1 MFPIGAFGHLYILSG
16 DICHSFKIHK
26 FVGSRVDKQ
35 FWIAG
40 TKETNPQMDLFRLYG
55 NRYCTE
61 QRHTF
66 RDAIQLA
73 REAGLVA
80 RMHVAVSV
88 RESYWV
94 EDRHGEALF
103 GSRTDPDP
111 SASEVGPVAE
121 HMVIMEAGMVY
132 EPDSANPSEDNFVP
146 IVADGR
152 VWRMA
157 DVNEVVPVKPV
168 IEGGRMHLYCQSTD
182 FNRWNSVSPAMST
195 KVSFSHTEGFGIK
208 RRSGTQNYNKLLDE
222 EAVIVACRKGDS
234 IAFDILLQDVD
245 REKIAECR
253 DEFGWSLA
261 MIAAHRQGEDN
272 ESLLRILARHDSLRR
287 SEAAEGPH
295 LLIDAPSNEEQMTAL
310 SVASRRGD
318 TSMAK
323 LLVEAKA
330 DVGHPDCRGWTPLH
344 WAAVHGHDDC
354 VRLLAA
360 TISHSDKVTIGGL
373 EGDDHDGG
381 VDTQDVEG
389 QTALHWAARQG
400 KLSTVMILVRE
411 FGCRLDMRDHWGQTP
426 VEAVERQLKAI
437 EWLHAASC
445 VDRQLWR
452 LAKKSDIVGMR
463 QLIAA
468 GVVDDDEG
476 RDSITQE
483 PNRLDADAIEY
494 GADNLTHWMRLLK
507 STLDGSMDAVKLLLA
522 RGADPRLAVDLL
534 YLDDEQQQQSEEE
547 EELTAKK
554 EALLKIRTELLNLV
568 EATKRLRRRK
578 EAWQIRDC
586 LEAGV
591 CPDTLDDDL
600 ERGKMSAL
608 MWASLKGLTIL
619 AGILLEA
626 GADVH
631 VRQRLRGWTP
641 LHFAAASG
649 HSEICAMLIRAGG
662 LEHADDSR
670 GWTAL
675 MHCADV
681 GRSDLADLLICAGG
695 ACSDKDKKGE

>member
-1 MFPIGAFGHLYILSG
+1 
-16 DICHSFKIHK
+16 
-26 FVGSRVDKQ
+26 
-35 FWIAG
+35 
-40 TKETNPQMDLFRLYG
+40 
-55 NRYCTE
+55 
-61 QRHTF
+61 
-66 RDAIQLA
+66 
-73 REAGLVA
+73 
-80 RMHVAVSV
+80 
-88 RESYWV
+88 
-94 EDRHGEALF
+94 
-103 GSRTDPDP
+103 
-111 SASEVGPVAE
+111 
-121 HMVIMEAGMVY
+121 
-132 EPDSANPSEDNFVP
+132 
-146 IVADGR
+146 
-152 VWRMA
+152 
-157 DVNEVVPVKPV
+157 
-168 IEGGRMHLYCQSTD
+168 
-182 FNRWNSVSPAMST
+182 
-195 KVSFSHTEGFGIK
+195 
-208 RRSGTQNYNKLLDE
+208 
-222 EAVIVACRKGDS
+222 
-234 IAFDILLQDVD
+234 
-245 REKIAECR
+245 
-253 DEFGWSLA
+253 
-261 MIAAHRQGEDN
+261 
-272 ESLLRILARHDSLRR
+272 
-287 SEAAEGPH
+287 
-295 LLIDAPSNEEQMTAL
+295 
-310 SVASRRGD
+310 
-318 TSMAK
+318 MAK

-411 FGCRLDMRDHWGQTP
+411 FGCRLDMRDLWGQTP

-476 RDSITQE
+476 RDFITQE

-494 GADNLTHWMRLLK
+494 GADNHTHWMRLLK

-568 EATKRLRRRK
+568 EAKKRLKRRRRK
-578 EAWQIRDC
+578 EAWQMRDC

-608 MWASLKGLTIL
+608 MWASLRGLTIL
-619 AGILLEA
+619 AGILLET

-631 VRQRLRGWTP
+631 VRERLGGWTP

-649 HSEICAMLIRAGG
+649 HAEICAMLIRAGG

-695 ACSDKDKKGE
+695 ACSDKDKKGRTASDIAKQGGYLELSQSLLPAARNKRKKSMRRVEMILTDTPTTKGHWGSEKKKSGPLGVRLENLPLNMDEERLIDWLMDTNGIIEITECRVLVCPITMKPRGYGFVRVEDISGVAKLMDLQGTSFGDNKKLRIVQDVGILSGTSTWTIDDLPKMVDLD

>member
-1 MFPIGAFGHLYILSG
+1 
-16 DICHSFKIHK
+16 
-26 FVGSRVDKQ
+26 
-35 FWIAG
+35 
-40 TKETNPQMDLFRLYG
+40 
-55 NRYCTE
+55 
-61 QRHTF
+61 
-66 RDAIQLA
+66 
-73 REAGLVA
+73 
-80 RMHVAVSV
+80 
-88 RESYWV
+88 
-94 EDRHGEALF
+94 
-103 GSRTDPDP
+103 
-111 SASEVGPVAE
+111 
-121 HMVIMEAGMVY
+121 
-132 EPDSANPSEDNFVP
+132 
-146 IVADGR
+146 
-152 VWRMA
+152 
-157 DVNEVVPVKPV
+157 
-168 IEGGRMHLYCQSTD
+168 
-182 FNRWNSVSPAMST
+182 
-195 KVSFSHTEGFGIK
+195 
-208 RRSGTQNYNKLLDE
+208 
-222 EAVIVACRKGDS
+222 
-234 IAFDILLQDVD
+234 
-245 REKIAECR
+245 
-253 DEFGWSLA
+253 
-261 MIAAHRQGEDN
+261 
-272 ESLLRILARHDSLRR
+272 
-287 SEAAEGPH
+287 
-295 LLIDAPSNEEQMTAL
+295 
-310 SVASRRGD
+310 
-318 TSMAK
+318 MAK

-330 DVGHPDCRGWTPLH
+330 DVRHPDCRGWTPLH

-360 TISHSDKVTIGGL
+360 TISHSDEVTIGGV
-373 EGDDHDGG
+373 ETDDHNGG

-411 FGCRLDMRDHWGQTP
+411 FGCRLDMRDLWGQTP

-476 RDSITQE
+476 RDFITQE

-494 GADNLTHWMRLLK
+494 GADNHTHWMRLLK

-522 RGADPRLAVDLL
+522 RGDVKYISRRSPPEVSTGADPRLAVDLL
-534 YLDDEQQQQSEEE
+534 YLDDEQQQQQSE
-547 EELTAKK
+547 EELTGMAKK

-568 EATKRLRRRK
+568 EATKRLRRRRK

-608 MWASLKGLTIL
+608 MWASLRGLTIL

-631 VRQRLRGWTP
+631 VRQRLGGWTP

-662 LEHADDSR
+662 VVDQESFRGDTLLSLAIKSNVRSTVEVAIDTLEASNEGSLITAHVDPSK
-670 GWTAL
+670 GQTAL
-675 MHCADV
+675 LYAADCGATQSCLAILNRKVFAAGVKGRTASDIARQGGYLELSQSLLPAARNKRKKSMRRVEMMLTDTPTTKGHWGSEKKKSGPLGVRLENLPLNMDEERLIDWLMDTNGIIGITECRVLVCPITMKPRGYGFVRVEDISGVAKLMDLQGTSFGDNKKLRIVQDV
-681 GRSDLADLLICAGG
+681 GILSGTSTWTIDDLPKMVDL
-695 ACSDKDKKGE
+695 D